1 MNQMNNR
8 KLRIVYCTPSLYIAG
23 GVERV
28 LTSKANYLAEQDGAY
43 EVTFILT
50 DGRGKEPFYPLS
62 DKVKVINLGIDFEE
76 LWHASFFRKIIIYLR
91 KQRQYKRML
100 RKELM
105 RLRPDIT
112 ISTLRR
118 EVNFITRIPDGSKK
132 IGELHINRQNYRN
145 FGAHETNFVKRLFS
159 KVWMRNLVGHL
170 RQLDCLVVLT
180 EQDKLSWREL
190 DHVKVIPDP
199 LTIQPSAVSRQT
211 EKRMLAVG
219 RYSHE
224 KGFDLL
230 LKAWNIVEKSC
241 PDWRL
246 DVFGDGDTSSYEQQI
261 IDLAIDRSRCELHGR
276 TQQVETEYVN
286 SSVFVCSSRFEGFG
300 MVLVESM
307 ACGLPVV
314 SFDCPWGPRSIIDH
328 EKNGL
333 LVPNGD
339 VNALAAQLIRVAKD
353 ADLRHSLAAEAVKKA
368 KMYDMNVV
376 GQQWK
381 KLFDELA

>member
-1 MNQMNNR
+1 MNQMDNR

-43 EVTFILT
+43 DVTFILT
-50 DGRGKEPFYPLS
+50 DGKGKEPFYPLS

-76 LWHASFFRKIIIYLR
+76 LWHVSFLRKIIIYLR
-91 KQRQYKRML
+91 KQRQYKCML

-132 IGELHINRQNYRN
+132 IGELHVNRQNYRN
-145 FGAHETNFVKRLFS
+145 FEANETNLLKRIFE
-159 KVWMRNLVGHL
+159 KWWMRQLVSKL
-170 RQLDCLVVLT
+170 KKLDGFVVLT
-180 EQDKLSWREL
+180 KEDARSWGEL
-190 DHVKVIPDP
+190 GNVNVIPDP
-199 LTIQPSAVSRQT
+199 LLHFPTVQSSLT
-211 EKRMLAVG
+211 EKRMIAAG
-219 RYSHE
+219 RYVYQ

-230 LKAWNIVEKSC
+230 LQAWKKVEKEC

-246 DVFGDGDTSSYEQQI
+246 DVFGMGNRAPYQQLVADLHLDMERCRLNESTSDI
-261 IDLAIDRSRCELHGR
+261 GK
-276 TQQVETEYVN
+276 EYLN
-286 SSVFVCSSRFEGFG
+286 SSVFVFSSRFEGFG
-300 MVLVESM
+300 MVLVEAMSY
-307 ACGLPVV
+307 GLPCV
-314 SFDCPWGPRSIIDH
+314 SFACPCGPKDIIDH

-339 VNALAAQLIRVAKD
+339 VDALAAQLIRVAKD
-353 ADLRHSLAAEAVKKA
+353 GELRQSLAAEAVKKS
-368 KMYDMNVV
+368 KKYDIHVV